1 MANNNKRLV
10 LEVDADQIDLRKM
23 LKKDFLEL
31 SMKAISSAN
40 PNVNGSWFTKES
52 MERSLGTFVNKP
64 VLGYFKNDDFVSH
77 NGEWVY
83 DPETDSDYFDTSNGE
98 RILGLIRESDERKIE
113 QGSDGLWWVSF
124 TCALWTQYSFK
135 QVKKLIKDA
144 RRAKREGGPAKN
156 VSVEVDILDYEDL
169 PNGVMKI
176 NEFNL
181 IGVTILGSRNGVK
194 VQPGIKDAGLS
205 VVDVMGRELYAKQE
219 KALRA
224 AYEALDDTA
233 VKKEETQMDNENKTP
248 AVDENT
254 VAAESAVQGEPLN
267 TASATFEGCDGQEP
281 ENGDEKKEDE
291 CGTKAS
297 HSDDGA
303 VCPDCGKNPCECEA
317 DTNCKASAEEG
328 KACESKEECSED
340 DKGSEDDGACAAKCA
355 ADDEKGDEKKPESEC
370 GHMEET
376 PKTSDFD
383 CPCEG
388 EEKRDPITDVAWLID
403 HCAWNIADLQESIEY
418 YSGSNEEHKDYIV
431 SVLNRILDRQKA
443 SEKELAALLAKIAD
457 GVSPEDYA
465 CEEKLC
471 KYSNI
476 AEVSEKFEALEN
488 DYNALQKS
496 FDETTEKL
504 QSAEKR
510 VADYEHAEFM
520 RDARAMISSAN
531 LSEELTKQFEKD
543 CEESKISSLDDLKV
557 KIAVNVF
564 DAMRGNESKSASFGL
579 ATPVDTPDVD
589 SFKETKTSG
598 KNKSKNPWDAL
609 NNYLHS

>member
-233 VKKEETQMDNENKTP
+233 VKKEDLY
-248 AVDENT
+248 AL
-254 VAAESAVQGEPLN
+254 GRLL
-267 TASATFEGCDGQEP
+267 
-281 ENGDEKKEDE
+281 
-291 CGTKAS
+291 
-297 HSDDGA
+297 A
-303 VCPDCGKNPCECEA
+303 VC
-317 DTNCKASAEEG
+317 
-328 KACESKEECSED
+328 
-340 DKGSEDDGACAAKCA
+340 GSR
-355 ADDEKGDEKKPESEC
+355 P
-370 GHMEET
+370 
-376 PKTSDFD
+376 
-383 CPCEG
+383 
-388 EEKRDPITDVAWLID
+388 
-403 HCAWNIADLQESIEY
+403 Q
-418 YSGSNEEHKDYIV
+418 
-431 SVLNRILDRQKA
+431 
-443 SEKELAALLAKIAD
+443 
-457 GVSPEDYA
+457 
-465 CEEKLC
+465 
-471 KYSNI
+471 
-476 AEVSEKFEALEN
+476 
-488 DYNALQKS
+488 
-496 FDETTEKL
+496 
-504 QSAEKR
+504 
-510 VADYEHAEFM
+510 
-520 RDARAMISSAN
+520 
-531 LSEELTKQFEKD
+531 
-543 CEESKISSLDDLKV
+543 
-557 KIAVNVF
+557 
-564 DAMRGNESKSASFGL
+564 
-579 ATPVDTPDVD
+579 
-589 SFKETKTSG
+589 
-598 KNKSKNPWDAL
+598 
-609 NNYLHS
+609 